1 MSIESKHHYR
11 FVFLRVWA
19 RAEKTCCNQIITMV
33 MSIPLSVK
41 PKTDFSIRL
50 KQWQGEKPDKIAAD
64 ILGVNLPT
72 FRHWKYSN
80 IILINPNA

>member
-1 MSIESKHHYR
+1 
-11 FVFLRVWA
+11 
-19 RAEKTCCNQIITMV
+19 MV

-72 FRHWKYSN
+72 FRHWKYDN
-80 IILINPNA
+80 IVPHKSKCMRCVESIIGK